1 MKINWGRA
9 LIIFFIIFFV
19 WVFSFVFFAM
29 RQNNDLVSDDYYQK
43 GAKYTD
49 QININQRS
57 LAYQDSIQI
66 SITGNQVQ
74 IDLAKGLTTSA
85 GTLQL
90 YFFRSSDKTKD
101 LRLNF
106 KAAESPFLIDK
117 TQLLH
122 GRYQVYLS
130 WSLKNEKFSVVK
142 VLDVDWITLRN
153 KNHKVVKCE

>member
-1 MKINWGRA
+1 MKVKLNWGNG
-9 LIIFFIIFFV
+9 LIIFFLIFFI

-57 LAYQDSIQI
+57 VTYQDSIKI
-66 SITGNQVQ
+66 STTGNQVQ
-74 IDLAKGLTTSA
+74 IELSKGLITSA
-85 GTLQL
+85 GSVQV

-117 TQLLH
+117 TQLMH

-130 WSLKNEKFSVVK
+130 WSLKNENYSIKK
-142 VLDVDWITLRN
+142 ILDV
-153 KNHKVVKCE
+153 E

>member
-1 MKINWGRA
+1 MKVKLNWGTG
-9 LIIFFIIFFV
+9 LIIFFLIFFI

-29 RQNNDLVSDDYYQK
+29 RQNNDLVTDDYYQK

-57 LAYQDSIQI
+57 LTYQDSIQI
-66 SITGNQVQ
+66 TTAGNQLQ
-74 IDLAKGLTTSA
+74 IALSKGLVKSA
-85 GTLQL
+85 DSVQV

-101 LRLNF
+101 LWLNF
-106 KAAESPFLIDK
+106 RAAESPFLIDK
-117 TQLLH
+117 TQLVH

-142 VLDVDWITLRN
+142 VLDVD
-153 KNHKVVKCE
+153 

>member
-1 MKINWGRA
+1 
-9 LIIFFIIFFV
+9 
-19 WVFSFVFFAM
+19 M

-57 LAYQDSIQI
+57 LTYQDSIQI
-66 SITGNQVQ
+66 STTGNQVQ
-74 IDLAKGLTTSA
+74 ITLSKGLVKSA
-85 GTLQL
+85 DSVQV

-106 KAAESPFLIDK
+106 KAAESPFLIDRK
-117 TQLLH
+117 WLIH

-130 WSLKNEKFSVVK
+130 WNLKNENYSIMKI
-142 VLDVDWITLRN
+142 LDVD
-153 KNHKVVKCE
+153 

>member
-1 MKINWGRA
+1 MKVKLNWGNG
-9 LIIFFIIFFV
+9 LIIFFLIFFI

-57 LAYQDSIQI
+57 LTYQDSIQI
-66 SITGNQVQ
+66 STTGNQVQ
-74 IDLAKGLTTSA
+74 IALSKGLVKSA
-85 GTLQL
+85 DSVQV

-106 KAAESPFLIDK
+106 KAAESPFLIDRK
-117 TQLLH
+117 WLIH
-122 GRYQVYLS
+122 GRYQVYIS
-130 WSLKNEKFSVVK
+130 WRKETEKYNIVK
-142 VLDVDWITLRN
+142 VLDV
-153 KNHKVVKCE
+153 K